1 MAVKLL
7 QIFGH
12 RGKEIVAKGHAV
24 AGTVTNV
31 KTCWW
36 MKVNTKPVRAN
47 GMDGARF
54 PHIVEFSYTVDG
66 TAYSGSRYLD
76 WTVRQPAVGS
86 TSAYTLTGSG
96 CCGTPWISE

>member
-76 WTVRQPAVGS
+76 WTVRQPAAGEYIRVYIDPERPERY
-86 TSAYTLTGSG
+86 ALD
-96 CCGTPWISE
+96 I